1 MTRNHEKSADMQFNS
16 KNLPADGCQQMEDH
30 TKIGYMFICAHNFL
44 VHAYCIIYDKKENA
58 NSQASLHEKFP
69 KNRKLQDVGR

>member
-1 MTRNHEKSADMQFNS
+1 MQFNG
-16 KNLPADGCQQMEDH
+16 KNLPADGWQLMEDH